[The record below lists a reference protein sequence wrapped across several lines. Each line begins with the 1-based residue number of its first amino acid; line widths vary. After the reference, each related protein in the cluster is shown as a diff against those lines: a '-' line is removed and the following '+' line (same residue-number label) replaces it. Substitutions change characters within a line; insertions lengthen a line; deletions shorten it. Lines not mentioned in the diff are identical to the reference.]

1 MGVGSY
7 AKALSQAE
15 GSNNTSFF
23 CIKNGSKSWYISLR
37 DSVNEFSPL
46 LQSMQ
51 ASAKEEILC
60 YNFLPRYGRSCLDK
74 TNHNNYHLVNM
85 FDKYYSIRIVVR

>member
-1 MGVGSY
+1 MPKLFLKLRAV
-7 AKALSQAE
+7 
-15 GSNNTSFF
+15 TTPHSFA
-23 CIKNGSKSWYISLR
+23 LR